1 MKQAFIAAALT
12 LGLLSG
18 AAPARAHAFP
28 DHADPAVGSTVATAP
43 AQIRIWFTEALEP
56 AFSAIEVTDAEGHAM
71 GKGKAR
77 LDPGDPKL
85 LVLDLAALPPG
96 AYRVA
101 WHVVSID
108 THRTEGDFTFTVK
121 GP

>member
-1 MKQAFIAAALT
+1 MKQAFFGAALA
-12 LGLLSG
+12 LALLSG
-18 AAPARAHAFP
+18 GVPALAHAFP
-28 DHADPAVGSTVATAP
+28 DHADPAVGSTVAAAP

-85 LVLDLAALPPG
+85 LVLELATLPPG
-96 AYRVA
+96 TYRVA

-108 THRTEGDFTFTVK
+108 THRTEGDFTFTVR